1 MDFVF
6 TDKAPRPIGPYSQA
20 VKYKD
25 TLYMSGQIAIN
36 PFTGDLIQDDI
47 QAETR
52 QVLKNIHAIL
62 KAENLQK
69 EQIIKCSIFI
79 ADMSK
84 FSEINEVYSQYFGD
98 HAPARETVEVSKLPA
113 GANIEISVIA
123 GLS

>member
-6 TDKAPRPIGPYSQA
+6 TDKAPKPIGPYSQA